1 MREGAQIG
9 SQNRRYRTRE
19 QVKKKKKTSKFGLA
33 INQKEGTV
41 GFRLTVDETTI
52 FPVIALIAEHL
63 VDVHKTCD

>member
-1 MREGAQIG
+1 VREGAQIG

-19 QVKKKKKTSKFGLA
+19 QVKKMTNRFGLA

-52 FPVIALIAEHL
+52 FPVSALIAEHL

>member
-1 MREGAQIG
+1 VREGAQIG

-19 QVKKKKKTSKFGLA
+19 QMKKKKTSKFGLA